1 MANEQTDGERLAAL
15 EAILQR
21 VESKLDKMVDNYP
34 TRHEIDEMFRSRD
47 EKIARLEEGERA
59 KRNNWPQWISAI
71 VAGIALLYSWYHG
84 GK

>member
-1 MANEQTDGERLAAL
+1 MGNEQERLAAL

-34 TRHEIDEMFRSRD
+34 TRNEIEEMLRSRD
-47 EKIARLEEGERA
+47 ERIARLEEGERA
-59 KRNNWPQWISAI
+59 KRQTYPNWVGTVIAG
-71 VAGIALLYSWYHG
+71 VALFYSWYHG